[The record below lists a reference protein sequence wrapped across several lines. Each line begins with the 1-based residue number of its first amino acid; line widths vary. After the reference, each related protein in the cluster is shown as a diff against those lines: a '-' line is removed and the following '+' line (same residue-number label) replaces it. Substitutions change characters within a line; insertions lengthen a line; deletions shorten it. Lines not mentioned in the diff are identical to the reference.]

1 MVADL
6 LPSLVLVAGIGL
18 LFLSGLDRDRSEKR
32 LAVRLRQDGRR
43 EVVSEMRFRE
53 KAGAMDDD
61 PCRPGSFEEPCEPD
75 HESEPLLLPLTLLA
89 APPVLL
95 AVAVLT

>member
-6 LPSLVLVAGIGL
+6 LPSLVLVAGVGL
-18 LFLSGLDRDRSEKR
+18 LFLLGLDRNRSEKR

-43 EVVSEMRFRE
+43 EVVSEMLLRE
-53 KAGAMDDD
+53 EAAATDSDL
-61 PCRPGSFEEPCEPD
+61 CRPGSFEEPCEPGQ
-75 HESEPLLLPLTLLA
+75 EGEPLLLPLTLLT

-95 AVAVLT
+95 AVAFLT

>member
-6 LPSLVLVAGIGL
+6 MPSLVLLAGVGL
-18 LFLSGLDRDRSEKR
+18 LFLLGIDRNRSEKR
-32 LAVRLRQDGRR
+32 LAVRLRRDGRR

-53 KAGAMDDD
+53 EAGATDGD
-61 PCRPGSFEEPCEPD
+61 PCRPDSFDEPCEPD
-75 HESEPLLLPLTLLA
+75 REGEPLLLPLALLT
-89 APPVLL
+89 APPVLV

>member
-6 LPSLVLVAGIGL
+6 LPSLVLVAGVGL
-18 LFLSGLDRDRSEKR
+18 LFLLGLDRNRSEKR
-32 LAVRLRQDGRR
+32 LAVRLRRDGRR
-43 EVVSEMRFRE
+43 EVVSEMRLRE
-53 KAGAMDDD
+53 EAQASGGD
-61 PCRPGSFEEPCEPD
+61 PCRLGSIEEPCGPD
-75 HESEPLLLPLTLLA
+75 EEGDPLLLPLTLLT

>member
-6 LPSLVLVAGIGL
+6 LPSLVLVAAVGL
-18 LFLSGLDRDRSEKR
+18 LLLLGVDRGRSEKR

-43 EVVSEMRFRE
+43 EVVSEMRFRDE
-53 KAGAMDDD
+53 AEASSGDH
-61 PCRPGSFEEPCEPD
+61 CRQGSFEEPGEPD
-75 HESEPLLLPLTLLA
+75 HEREPVLLPLMLLT